1 MPLVTVSQLAVAYG
15 ADTIFSG
22 LDLRLERTSRLAVVG
37 ANGAGKSS
45 LLRVLAGDLEPTD
58 GQIDRQRGLRSAH
71 LPQDAP
77 VPVAKTVLEEV
88 MASRTDLAAM
98 RHELSLLEV
107 AMSREGPGLEGQLS
121 RYGDLQH
128 RYEDAGGYELE
139 ARAREALGGL
149 GIDEEQRSR
158 DPAELSGGQQRRVEL
173 AKLLVA
179 DADLLL
185 IDEPTNHLDL
195 EGIEWLEEFMAGVGT
210 AFVLVSHDRRF
221 LDHVCTGVLELN
233 HGTAEE
239 YPGNYSAYVR
249 LRVERRTRRL
259 KEFEEQQDHIR
270 HQEEF
275 IRRYRAGQR
284 AREAR
289 GRQTKLD
296 RLPRVA
302 APPDDRRPRLRFATA
317 PSSRVTLKASGLVV
331 GREAPLLELPPL
343 TLAPGDRIAVVGAN
357 GSGKSTLLHTLAGE
371 LPALEGRVE
380 LGPRTVF
387 RLYRQ
392 DLGRGQ
398 VTDSQSFASN
408 QDSTVMEDLL
418 ADHPIGPERGRNM
431 LGALLFS
438 GDEVNRRVGDLSGG
452 ERARLLMGKL
462 ALEPTNLLLLDEPT
476 NHLDLPAQEV
486 LEGALTK
493 YPGALVLVSHDRA
506 LIDALATETWAIEEG
521 GRVRKVP
528 GGYTA
533 LLDDRRRDRRPGGGG
548 AAGVTVTPATG
559 GRGRAGA
566 VQVEA
571 GGASG
576 RARTGGRG
584 ERAGRDGSGHD
595 RSGHGGPGHGGSGHD
610 GGHDRSRH
618 DRPGQTPAPSRAPA
632 VGRKMRA
639 AARSLSASGRLLESE
654 IAETEAALAET
665 RRRLLDPATFSDPAV
680 GAEVGREHDR
690 LTGALAELYE
700 RWAEIAAE

>member
-1 MPLVTVSQLAVAYG
+1 
-15 ADTIFSG
+15 
-22 LDLRLERTSRLAVVG
+22 
-37 ANGAGKSS
+37 
-45 LLRVLAGDLEPTD
+45 
-58 GQIDRQRGLRSAH
+58 
-71 LPQDAP
+71 
-77 VPVAKTVLEEV
+77 
-88 MASRTDLAAM
+88 
-98 RHELSLLEV
+98 
-107 AMSREGPGLEGQLS
+107 
-121 RYGDLQH
+121 
-128 RYEDAGGYELE
+128 
-139 ARAREALGGL
+139 
-149 GIDEEQRSR
+149 
-158 DPAELSGGQQRRVEL
+158 
-173 AKLLVA
+173 
-179 DADLLL
+179 
-185 IDEPTNHLDL
+185 
-195 EGIEWLEEFMAGVGT
+195 
-210 AFVLVSHDRRF
+210 
-221 LDHVCTGVLELN
+221 VLELN

-249 LRVERRTRRL
+249 LRVERRARRL
-259 KEFEEQQDHIR
+259 KEYEEQQDHIR

-331 GREAPLLELPPL
+331 GREGPLLELPPL
-343 TLAPGDRIAVVGAN
+343 TLAPGDRIAVIGAN

-371 LPALEGRVE
+371 LPALGGRVD

-408 QDSTVMEDLL
+408 QNSTVMEDLL

-462 ALEPTNLLLLDEPT
+462 ALEPTNLLFLDEPT

-486 LEGALTK
+486 LEGALAK

-521 GRVRKVP
+521 GRVRKVV

-533 LLDDRRRDRRPGGGG
+533 LLADRQRDRRPGGGG
-548 AAGVTVTPATG
+548 DAGVAAAPA
-559 GRGRAGA
+559 A
-566 VQVEA
+566 V
-571 GGASG
+571 
-576 RARTGGRG
+576 GRG
-584 ERAGRDGSGHD
+584 EGTGRDRSERGRSGRDGKRDHDGHAHEGHAGSGHD
-595 RSGHGGPGHGGSGHD
+595 AVGHGRSGP
-610 GGHDRSRH
+610 
-618 DRPGQTPAPSRAPA
+618 PPAHSSAPA
-632 VGRKMRA
+632 VGRKVRA
-639 AARSLSASGRLLESE
+639 AARSLSAAGRRLESE

-665 RRRLLDPATFSDPAV
+665 RQRLLDPTTFSDPAV
-680 GAEVGREHDR
+680 GAAVGREHDR

-700 RWAEIAAE
+700 RWADIGAE

>member
-22 LDLRLERTSRLAVVG
+22 LDLRLERRSRLAVVG

-45 LLRVLAGDLEPTD
+45 LLRVLAGDLEPSE

-98 RHELSLLEV
+98 RRELSLLER
-107 AMSREGPGLEGQLS
+107 AMSREGPELEGHLS

-128 RYEDAGGYELE
+128 RYESAGGYDLE

-149 GIDEEQRSR
+149 GIDEEQRGR

-179 DADLLL
+179 DADMLL

-195 EGIEWLEEFMAGVGT
+195 EGIEWLEDFMAGVST

-249 LRVERRTRRL
+249 LRVERRARRL

-331 GREAPLLELPPL
+331 GREVPLLELPPL

-371 LPALEGRVE
+371 LPALGGRVD

-398 VTDSQSFASN
+398 VTDAQSFASN
-408 QDSTVMEDLL
+408 QDSTVIEDLL

-462 ALEPTNLLLLDEPT
+462 ALEPTNLLFLDEPT

-486 LEGALTK
+486 LEGALRK

-506 LIDALATETWAIEEG
+506 LIDALATETWAIEAG
-521 GRVRKVP
+521 GRVRKVV
-528 GGYTA
+528 GGYTS
-533 LLDDRRRDRRPGGGG
+533 LLEDRQRERRPAVRG
-548 AAGVTVTPATG
+548 AAGVPDPAPP
-559 GRGRAGA
+559 GRAP
-566 VQVEA
+566 
-571 GGASG
+571 GGGDGPPPA
-576 RARTGGRG
+576 APQAAA
-584 ERAGRDGSGHD
+584 AGR
-595 RSGHGGPGHGGSGHD
+595 
-610 GGHDRSRH
+610 
-618 DRPGQTPAPSRAPA
+618 
-632 VGRKMRA
+632 KERA
-639 AARSLSASGRLLESE
+639 AARSLSAAGRRLETE
-654 IAETEAALAET
+654 IAEVEAALAET

-690 LTGALAELYE
+690 LTGALADLYD
-700 RWAEIAAE
+700 RWAELDR

>member
-1 MPLVTVSQLAVAYG
+1 MPILSATQLAVAYG
-15 ADTIFSG
+15 AETVFSG
-22 LDLRLERTSRLAVVG
+22 LDLRLERRARLAVVG
-37 ANGAGKSS
+37 GNAAGKSS
-45 LLRVLAGDLEPTD
+45 LLRVLAGELEPSD
-58 GQIDRQRGLRSAH
+58 GVVDRLRGLRTAH

-77 VPVAKTVLEEV
+77 VPVADTVIEEV

-98 RHELSLLEV
+98 RHQLSLLE
-107 AMSREGPGLEGQLS
+107 ASMSQDGPGLESVLS

-128 RYEDAGGYELE
+128 RYEDAGGYDLE

-149 GIDEEQRSR
+149 GIDEELRQRN
-158 DPAELSGGQQRRVEL
+158 PAELSGGQQRRVEL

-195 EGIEWLEEFMAGVGT
+195 EGIEWLEGFMAGVGT

-221 LDHVCTGVLELN
+221 LDHVCTAVLELN
-233 HGTAEE
+233 HGVAEE

-249 LRVERRTRRL
+249 LRVERQARRL
-259 KEFEEQQDHIR
+259 KEYEEQQAHIH

-296 RLPRVA
+296 RLVRVA
-302 APPDDRRPRLRFATA
+302 APPDDRRPRLRFAPA
-317 PSSRVTLKASGLVV
+317 PSSRVALKASNLVV
-331 GREAPLLELPPL
+331 GRDAPLLRLPPL
-343 TLAPGDRIAVVGAN
+343 TLSPGDRVAVVGAN

-380 LGPRTVF
+380 LGPRTEL

-398 VTDSQSFASN
+398 VTDAQSFASN
-408 QDSTVMEDLL
+408 EESSVLEDLL
-418 ADHPIGPERGRNM
+418 ADHPIGPERARNT

-438 GDEVNRRVGDLSGG
+438 GDDVNRRVGDLSGG

-486 LEGALTK
+486 LEAALVR
-493 YPGALVLVSHDRA
+493 YPGALMLVSHDRA

-521 GRVRKVP
+521 GAVRRVI
-528 GGYTA
+528 GGYAA
-533 LLDDRRRDRRPGGGG
+533 LLEDRRRGPAPPGRGEDRGAAPARGETARSKVAGKPAVRGSEKRPVGDSEDPAIRRAG
-548 AAGVTVTPATG
+548 AAGEAT
-559 GRGRAGA
+559 
-566 VQVEA
+566 
-571 GGASG
+571 
-576 RARTGGRG
+576 
-584 ERAGRDGSGHD
+584 
-595 RSGHGGPGHGGSGHD
+595 
-610 GGHDRSRH
+610 
-618 DRPGQTPAPSRAPA
+618 DRPGDGGGPAGADATRSPAHSR
-632 VGRKMRA
+632 RLRA
-639 AARSLSASGRLLESE
+639 AARAHSAEGRRLEAE
-654 IAETEAALAET
+654 IAGVEAALAET
-665 RRRLLDPATFSDPAV
+665 RRRLLDPATFGDPAA
-680 GAEVGREHDR
+680 GGEVGREHDR
-690 LTGALAELYE
+690 LTGALAELYD
-700 RWAEIAAE
+700 RWAEISAEEG

>member
-1 MPLVTVSQLAVAYG
+1 
-15 ADTIFSG
+15 
-22 LDLRLERTSRLAVVG
+22 
-37 ANGAGKSS
+37 
-45 LLRVLAGDLEPTD
+45 
-58 GQIDRQRGLRSAH
+58 
-71 LPQDAP
+71 
-77 VPVAKTVLEEV
+77 
-88 MASRTDLAAM
+88 
-98 RHELSLLEV
+98 
-107 AMSREGPGLEGQLS
+107 
-121 RYGDLQH
+121 
-128 RYEDAGGYELE
+128 
-139 ARAREALGGL
+139 
-149 GIDEEQRSR
+149 
-158 DPAELSGGQQRRVEL
+158 VEL

-195 EGIEWLEEFMAGVGT
+195 EGIEWLEDFMAGVGT

-249 LRVERRTRRL
+249 LRVERRARRL
-259 KEFEEQQDHIR
+259 KEYEEQQDHIR

-331 GREAPLLELPPL
+331 GREGPLLELPPL
-343 TLAPGDRIAVVGAN
+343 TLAPGDRIAVIGAN

-371 LPALEGRVE
+371 LPALGGRVD

-438 GDEVNRRVGDLSGG
+438 GDEVDRRVGDLSGG

-462 ALEPTNLLLLDEPT
+462 ALEPTNLLFLDEPT

-521 GRVRKVP
+521 GRVRKVM

-533 LLDDRRRDRRPGGGG
+533 LLADRQRERRPGGGG
-548 AAGVTVTPATG
+548 ATAVAAGPATVSRGEGAGRDRGGRIRSDRDGG
-559 GRGRAGA
+559 GRGHDGHTRAGH
-566 VQVEA
+566 
-571 GGASG
+571 G
-576 RARTGGRG
+576 
-584 ERAGRDGSGHD
+584 
-595 RSGHGGPGHGGSGHD
+595 RSGP
-610 GGHDRSRH
+610 
-618 DRPGQTPAPSRAPA
+618 PPAPPSAPA
-632 VGRKMRA
+632 VGRKVRA
-639 AARSLSASGRLLESE
+639 AARSLSAAGRRLEGE

-665 RRRLLDPATFSDPAV
+665 RRRLLDPTTFSDPTV

-700 RWAEIAAE
+700 RWAELAAE

>member
-1 MPLVTVSQLAVAYG
+1 MPILSVSQLAVAYG
-15 ADTIFSG
+15 AETIFSG
-22 LDLRLERTSRLAVVG
+22 LDLRLERRARLAVVG

-45 LLRVLAGDLEPTD
+45 LLRVLAGDLEPSA
-58 GQIDRQRGLRSAH
+58 GVVDRLRGLRSAY

-77 VPVAKTVLEEV
+77 VPVANTVLEEV

-98 RHELSLLEV
+98 RHELSSLETS
-107 AMSREGPGLEGQLS
+107 MSQGGAELEGQLS

-149 GIDEEQRSR
+149 GIDEEARGR
-158 DPAELSGGQQRRVEL
+158 NPAELSGGQQRRVEL

-195 EGIEWLEEFMAGVGT
+195 EGIEWLEDFMTGVST

-233 HGTAEE
+233 HGAAEE

-249 LRVERRTRRL
+249 LREERRARRR

-331 GREAPLLELPPL
+331 GRDVSLLRLPPL
-343 TLAPGDRIAVVGAN
+343 TLCPGDRIAVVGPN

-371 LPALEGRVE
+371 LPPLEGRVD

-398 VTDSQSFASN
+398 VTDAQSFAS
-408 QDSTVMEDLL
+408 DETSTVLEDLL
-418 ADHPIGPERGRNM
+418 ADHPIGPERARNT

-462 ALEPTNLLLLDEPT
+462 ALEPTNLLFLDEPT

-486 LEGALTK
+486 LEGALVR

-521 GRVRKVP
+521 GRVRRVI

-533 LLDDRRRDRRPGGGG
+533 LLEDRQRERRPPERG
-548 AAGVTVTPATG
+548 ATKENAPAPVVAGH
-559 GRGRAGA
+559 GRAK
-566 VQVEA
+566 
-571 GGASG
+571 
-576 RARTGGRG
+576 
-584 ERAGRDGSGHD
+584 RDG
-595 RSGHGGPGHGGSGHD
+595 
-610 GGHDRSRH
+610 
-618 DRPGQTPAPSRAPA
+618 AE
-632 VGRKMRA
+632 GR
-639 AARSLSASGRLLESE
+639 RLETE
-654 IAETEAALAET
+654 IAGIEAALAET
-665 RRRLLDPATFSDPAV
+665 RRRLLDPATFRDPGV

-690 LTGALAELYE
+690 LSGALADLYE
-700 RWAEIAAE
+700 RWAEVAAE

>member
-1 MPLVTVSQLAVAYG
+1 
-15 ADTIFSG
+15 
-22 LDLRLERTSRLAVVG
+22 
-37 ANGAGKSS
+37 
-45 LLRVLAGDLEPTD
+45 
-58 GQIDRQRGLRSAH
+58 
-71 LPQDAP
+71 
-77 VPVAKTVLEEV
+77 
-88 MASRTDLAAM
+88 
-98 RHELSLLEV
+98 
-107 AMSREGPGLEGQLS
+107 
-121 RYGDLQH
+121 
-128 RYEDAGGYELE
+128 
-139 ARAREALGGL
+139 
-149 GIDEEQRSR
+149 
-158 DPAELSGGQQRRVEL
+158 
-173 AKLLVA
+173 
-179 DADLLL
+179 L

-249 LRVERRTRRL
+249 LRVERRARRL

-462 ALEPTNLLLLDEPT
+462 ALEPTNLLFLDEPT

-528 GGYTA
+528 CGYTA
-533 LLDDRRRDRRPGGGG
+533 LLDARQRERRPGGGG
-548 AAGVTVTPATG
+548 AGAVTVTPATG

-566 VQVEA
+566 VRVEA

-654 IAETEAALAET
+654 IAETEAALVET